1 MIQNYLK
8 IAWRNLTKNKASS
21 FINISGLAV
30 GMAVAILIGLWMY
43 DELSFD
49 TSFPNYKKI
58 AVCMQ
63 NQFINNETD
72 TWNSEAITLGPAL
85 RANYG
90 SSFKHVLMASW
101 TGDHLLT
108 LGDKTITEKGNYI
121 EPGITDMLSLKM
133 IKGTR
138 NGLQV
143 PESILL
149 SQSVAKTF
157 FGNAD
162 PMNKILKLDRNTDVK
177 VTGVYED
184 LPYNS
189 SFGDLTF
196 IAPWQ
201 LLVNINH
208 YATFFNNPWGA
219 SWFQTYVQIADNADM
234 NQVSA
239 RIKDVK
245 MNAIRGKSDARF
257 KPVIFLQP
265 MSNWHLYSD
274 FKNGVNVGGR
284 IQYVWLFGII
294 GVFVLLLAC
303 INFMNLSTAR
313 SEKRAKEVGIRKAIG
328 SVRRQLIWQ
337 FYSESLL
344 IAVFAFLLS
353 LLLVQLSL
361 PFFNDVAGKQMSV
374 LWTSPFF
381 WLIGIGFS
389 LLTGLIAGS
398 YPALYLS
405 SFNPVKVLKGT
416 FRVGRLAALPRKI
429 LVVTQFTVSI
439 VLIIGTM
446 VVYQQVQHAKD
457 RPIGYNRDGLMFIP
471 LQTDAVKKQYVPLK
485 NDLLASG
492 AVTSVAGSE
501 TEITNIYIGNSGFK
515 WEGKDPA
522 LQEQFTTMAIS
533 PEFGKTVDWKIV
545 AGRDFSAAFPSD
557 SSAIVINQTAAK
569 FMGFK
574 HPVGKTLEWTGNGK
588 YRIIGIVKDMVNQ
601 SPYDPV
607 TQTFFYLWNKRMN
620 NLNVRVNPKMS
631 MHAALA
637 KIGAIFKKYD
647 AGTPFS
653 YQFIDTDYAKNF
665 DNEERVGKLAG
676 CFAGLAIF
684 ISCLGLFGMAS
695 FVAEQRIKEIGVRKV
710 LGATVFNLWQ
720 LLSKDFVVLVT
731 IALLIAGPV
740 SYYFMHK
747 WLQNYTYRTGIS
759 WWVFA
764 AAAAGAMVITL
775 LTVSYQ
781 SINAALVNPVKSLKS
796 E

>member
-1 MIQNYLK
+1 MIKNYLK

-21 FINISGLAV
+21 FINVSGLAV

-49 TSFPNYKKI
+49 TSFSNYKKI

-63 NQFINNETD
+63 NQWINNETQ
-72 TWNSEAITLGPAL
+72 TWNSQAITLGPAL
-85 RANYG
+85 RVNYG
-90 SSFKHVLMASW
+90 SSFKHVLMAGW
-101 TGDHLLT
+101 TSDHLLT
-108 LGDKTITEKGNYI
+108 LGDKTIAEKGNYI

-138 NGLQV
+138 NGLKV

-157 FGNAD
+157 FGDAD
-162 PMNKILKLDRNTDVK
+162 PMNKILKLDRNTNVK

-196 IAPWQ
+196 ITPWQ

-208 YATFFNNPWGA
+208 FDTFFNNPWGA
-219 SWFQTYVQIADNADM
+219 SWFQTYVQIADHADM

-245 MNAIRGKSDARF
+245 MNAIRGKDDARF
-257 KPVIFLQP
+257 KPVVFLQP

-274 FKNGVNVGGR
+274 FKNGLNNGGR

-328 SVRRQLIWQ
+328 SVRRQLVWQ

-344 IAVFAFLLS
+344 ITVIAFFLS
-353 LLLVQLSL
+353 LLLVQLCL
-361 PFFNDVAGKQMSV
+361 PFFNTVADKRMSV
-374 LWTSPFF
+374 LWASPLF
-381 WLIGIGFS
+381 WLIGVGFS
-389 LLTGLIAGS
+389 LFTGLIAGS

-416 FRVGRLAALPRKI
+416 FRVGRLAAIPRKV

-446 VVYQQVQHAKD
+446 VVYQQIQHAKD
-457 RPIGYNRDGLMFIP
+457 RPIGYSRSGLVIIP
-471 LQTDAVKKQYVPLK
+471 LQTDAVKKQYQSLK

-492 AVTSVAGSE
+492 AVTGIASSE
-501 TEITNIYIGNSGFK
+501 GEVSNIYITNSGFK
-515 WEGKDPA
+515 WQGKNPA
-522 LQEQFTTMAIS
+522 LQEEFTTMAIS

-545 AGRDFSAAFPSD
+545 DGRDFSPTYPSD
-557 SSAIVINQTAAK
+557 SSAIVINQTAVK
-569 FMGFK
+569 FLGFK
-574 HPVGKTLEWTGNGK
+574 HPVGESLEWTGSGK
-588 YRIIGIVKDMVNQ
+588 FKIIGVVKDMITK
-601 SPYDPV
+601 SPYEPIK
-607 TQTFFYLWNKRMN
+607 QTFFYLSKNRMSN
-620 NLNVRVNPKMS
+620 INVRINPGISAHDAINKMT
-631 MHAALA
+631 
-637 KIGAIFKKYD
+637 AIFKKYD
-647 AGTPFS
+647 PGTPFS
-653 YQFIDTDYAKNF
+653 YQFVDDNYAKKF

-695 FVAEQRIKEIGVRKV
+695 FTAEQRIKEIGVRKV

-720 LLSKDFVVLVT
+720 LLSKDFVVLV
-731 IALLIAGPV
+731 IVAVLIAGPV

-747 WLQNYTYRTGIS
+747 WLLNYDYHTEIT
-759 WWVFA
+759 WWIFA
-764 AAAAGAMVITL
+764 IAAVGAMIITL
-775 LTVSYQ
+775 ITVSYQ
-781 SINAALVNPVKSLKS
+781 SIKAALANPVKSLKT

>member
-1 MIQNYLK
+1 MIKNYFK

-21 FINISGLAV
+21 FINVSGLAV
-30 GMAVAILIGLWMY
+30 GMAVAMLIGLWMY

-49 TSFPNYKKI
+49 TSFPNYKNI

-63 NQFINNETD
+63 NQWINNETA

-85 RANYG
+85 RSNYG
-90 SSFKHVLMASW
+90 SSFKHVLMAGW
-101 TGDHLLT
+101 TSDHLLT

-138 NGLQV
+138 DGLHDA
-143 PESILL
+143 ESILL

-162 PMNKILKLDRNTDVK
+162 PMNKLLKLDRTTIVK

-189 SFGDLTF
+189 SFSDLTF
-196 IAPWQ
+196 ITPWQ

-208 YATFFNNPWGA
+208 FDTFFNNPWGA
-219 SWFQTYVQIADNADM
+219 SWFQTYVQIADKADM

-245 MNAIRGKSDARF
+245 MNAVRKMDDARF
-257 KPVIFLQP
+257 KPVVFLQP
-265 MSNWHLYSD
+265 MSKWHLYSD

-328 SVRRQLIWQ
+328 SVRSQLIWQ
-337 FYSESLL
+337 FYCESLL
-344 IAVFAFLLS
+344 IAFLAFFLS

-361 PFFNDVAGKQMSV
+361 PFFNEVADKRMSV
-374 LWTSPFF
+374 WWTSPLF
-381 WLIGIGFS
+381 WLVGVGFS

-405 SFNPVKVLKGT
+405 SFKPVKVLKGT
-416 FRVGRLAALPRKI
+416 FRVGRLAAIPRKI

-446 VVYQQVQHAKD
+446 VVYQQIQHAKD
-457 RPIGYNRDGLMFIP
+457 RPIGYSRSGLVVIP
-471 LQTDAVKKQYVPLK
+471 LQTDAVKKRYEPLK

-492 AVTSVAGSE
+492 AVTSIAGSE
-501 TEITNIYIGNSGFK
+501 GEISNIYISNSGFK
-515 WEGKDPA
+515 WQGKDPA
-522 LQEQFTTMAIS
+522 LQEEFTTMAIS
-533 PEFGKTVDWKIV
+533 PEFGKTVDWQIV
-545 AGRDFSAAFPSD
+545 DGRDFSAAYPSD
-557 SSAIVINQTAAK
+557 SSGIVINQTAAK

-574 HPVGKTLEWTGNGK
+574 HPVGETLEWVGSGK
-588 YRIIGIVKDMVNQ
+588 YKIIGVVKDMITK

-607 TQTFFYLWNKRMN
+607 KQTFFFLSKNRLGN
-620 NLNVRVNPKMS
+620 FNVRINPQMS
-631 MHAALA
+631 AHNAIA
-637 KIGAIFKKYD
+637 KIAGIFKKYD
-647 AGTPFS
+647 PGTPFS
-653 YQFIDTDYAKNF
+653 YQFVDDNYAKKF

-695 FVAEQRIKEIGVRKV
+695 FMAEQRIKEIGVRKV

-720 LLSKDFVVLVT
+720 LLSKDFVLLVIISLI
-731 IALLIAGPV
+731 IAAPV

-747 WLQNYTYRTGIS
+747 WLLNYDYHTGIA

-764 AAAAGAMVITL
+764 IAAIGAMVITV

-781 SINAALVNPVKSLKS
+781 SIKAALANPVKSLKT